1 MKLKKIAAVGLAA
14 MLAVAAPLSGAI
26 KDPLSITAKAFEWAS
41 ANFEVGDFEYSVYS
55 DDRVELSS
63 YNGNDSTVSLPT
75 SVIIPASTEIYHP
88 IPIPEGTEVEIQ
100 SVSYN
105 AFPET
110 VTDITVDSDN
120 EYFSAKDGVLY
131 SKDEKEIIAVP
142 GGKTSLNI
150 PKTVENIAFF
160 EDYNYHDTQSFDNL
174 TTITVEDGNTT
185 YKAVDNVLYSADGT
199 YLWLYPA
206 SKTDTEFVIPE
217 GVETID
223 RGIYNDNLKSITLP
237 STFEVL
243 HADDYFNYSV
253 QLSSPF
259 MECPQ
264 LETISVSANNPYY
277 ASVDG
282 VLYSK
287 DMSWMLV
294 YPNQKKDKEFTI
306 PSETFRFEFTRS
318 PLAVAEY
325 THTPFTGNPYIEKI
339 TFLNPYFNQP
349 PLEVFDYKGGVTG
362 GLMEMRFSGCDKLKT
377 IAGYTNSTT
386 DEYVKNSNATS
397 ESLGLSE
404 KYKLTFKSL
413 GEFPTLKDTTT
424 DDATAK
430 EFEVAGLPEKFKDC
444 KLKVD
449 ILESYEETE
458 NKRLTWDIYLVD
470 ADGKKIDTSDLGTTV
485 TVKLPVPTDTE
496 VYWSNYAVV
505 YHIANDGTKTLL
517 PSLVGGNLENG
528 RYIVYTTN
536 HFSRFTA
543 GNTSEDVPEKFDS
556 ISDPDTESDM
566 TSDTS
571 TDNQPNHSGTV
582 PPGDT
587 ALTSDTTSGS
597 DKTSDTT
604 SGSDQ
609 KGTGVALAIAPVIL
623 ACAVVAVASKKKK

>member
-206 SKTDTEFVIPE
+206 SKTDTEFVVPE
-217 GVETID
+217 GVEAID

-237 STFEVL
+237 STFKSVL
-243 HADDYFNYSV
+243 GDLMYNYFVY
-253 QLSSPF
+253 LSYPF
-259 MECPQ
+259 LECPQ
-264 LETISVSANNPYY
+264 LETISVSADNLYY
-277 ASVDG
+277 TSIDG

-294 YPNQKKDKEFTI
+294 YPNQKKDKEYTV
-306 PSETFRFEFTRS
+306 PSETFRFGYSENPYVYRAYVSS
-318 PLAVAEY
+318 PFEK
-325 THTPFTGNPYIEKI
+325 NSYIEKI
-339 TFLNPYFNQP
+339 TFSNPYFDHPTSEEAAGSLFFNN
-349 PLEVFDYKGGVTG
+349 KHG
-362 GLMEMRFSGCDKLKT
+362 RFSGCENLTT
-377 IAGYTNSTT
+377 IVGYANSTT
-386 DEYVKNSNATS
+386 DKYIQYNNAAVD
-397 ESLGLSE
+397 SLELSE
-404 KYKLTFKSL
+404 EYKLTFESL
-413 GEFPTLKDTTT
+413 GEFPTLKDITT

-449 ILESYEETE
+449 ILESYKETE

-485 TVKLPVPTDTE
+485 TVKLPVPADTE